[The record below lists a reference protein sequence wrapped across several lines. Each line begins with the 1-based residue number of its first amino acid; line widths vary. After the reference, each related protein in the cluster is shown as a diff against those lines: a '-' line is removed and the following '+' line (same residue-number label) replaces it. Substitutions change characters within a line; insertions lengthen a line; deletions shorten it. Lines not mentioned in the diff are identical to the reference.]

1 MRSFF
6 SSLLTVSLALA
17 MPLHAEKLQQLLED
31 QGVPAASFS
40 PEELSS
46 EVSGVAKS
54 DEHRTAIAYGEVDR
68 VTGNA
73 LVGPRTVISFDKGT
87 GAVQHKALPA
97 EGTESCGGAP
107 TAIDFADDFI
117 LLQTHINPSAACT
130 LVVDANLALQKTL
143 YGFNP
148 VRVAPNQIVLTEDM
162 IHFAPVHPERLQL
175 VDLVKWTNS
184 ELYPPRGDLLRKNLA
199 AKNAAGMPTQEA
211 CTANNESCDPQ
222 DFDESISALTS
233 DGDGGFVFVASQEA
247 SHVRKEG
254 EAPEKIAS
262 QNVLY
267 VYRKQG
273 TGWRYCQQELQESE
287 VEAVKQQ
294 LLSAFEKGASRC
306 VPRKIVFPDLQ
317 TQKYNP
323 FVH

>member
-1 MRSFF
+1 MRFLFGLLCVSFC
-6 SSLLTVSLALA
+6 LA
-17 MPLHAEKLQQLLED
+17 MSARAETLQQLLQD

-40 PEELSS
+40 PEELSL

-54 DEHRTAIAYGEVDR
+54 DDHRTVIAYAEVDR
-68 VTGNA
+68 LTGNA
-73 LVGPRTVISFDKGT
+73 MVGPRTILSFDKT
-87 GAVQHKALPA
+87 SSAVQRKALPT

-107 TAIDFADDFI
+107 IEIGFSDDFI
-117 LLQTHINPSAACT
+117 LLQTHINPSAGCT

-148 VRVAPNQIVLTEDM
+148 VRVAPNQIVVVEDM

-184 ELYPPRGDLLRKNLA
+184 ELYPPRGDVLRKSLA
-199 AKNAAGMPTQEA
+199 AQNAAALPSQET
-211 CTANNESCDPQ
+211 CTVNNESCDPN
-222 DFDESISALTS
+222 DFDETLNAITS
-233 DGDGGFVFVASQEA
+233 DGQGRFAFVATQEA

-254 EAPEKIAS
+254 EAPEKVAS

-273 TGWRYCQQELQESE
+273 TGWRYCQQELQQSD
-287 VEAVKQQ
+287 VEGVKQQ
-294 LLSAFEKGASRC
+294 LVSDFVKAAGRC
-306 VPRKIVFPDLQ
+306 IPRKIVFPDLSS
-317 TQKYNP
+317 QKYNP